1 MILRNETE
9 ITKCWPPNSKTLVT
23 IVCTTYN
30 HEKYIE
36 DAIKGFLIQETKFPF
51 DIIIHDDASTD
62 NTPDII
68 RKYEKLYPKLIR
80 PIYQTENQYSKV
92 VSIWVDIISPIAR
105 GKYIALCE
113 GDDYWIEPLKLQM
126 QVDFLEKNEEYG
138 LAHGDCNFYYEEE
151 KRWVDRANKNL
162 TNKNLF
168 LNRQEIFKELIDS
181 TYRIRTATVVFKKE
195 LLTRIKPNNITF
207 KMGDTPLWMDLLQL
221 SDFKYFDKVFSVYR
235 IIGESASR
243 SKNFVI
249 QKRFQLSMAEMR
261 VYYSTKYRYPIN
273 QKLKARYNNTFLTY
287 KLFDKDY
294 KELYP
299 LMEPTFCQK
308 LRSKAIKYGFLRRL
322 HAVLYKFV
330 IFLHLK
336 KKYFRNLQLRG

>member
-23 IVCTTYN
+23 IVCTTYD

-126 QVDFLEKNEEYG
+126 QVDFLEKNKEYG
-138 LAHGDCNFYYEEE
+138 LAHGECNFYYEEE
-151 KRWVDRANKNL
+151 KRWVHRANKNL

-207 KMGDTPLWMDLLQL
+207 KMGDTPLWLDLLQHA
-221 SDFKYFDKVFSVYR
+221 DFKYFDKVFSVYR

-243 SKNFVI
+243 SKNFVK
-249 QKRFQLSMAEMR
+249 QKRFKLSMAEMR
-261 VYYSTKYRYPIN
+261 VYYSMKYGYSLN
-273 QKLKARYNNTFLTY
+273 KKLKKRYNNALLAY
-287 KLFDKDY
+287 KIFDNDY

-299 LMEPTFCQK
+299 LIDPSAWQK
-308 LRSKAIKYGFLRRL
+308 IKLLALKCGFIRRL
-322 HAVLYKFV
+322 QIVLYRV
-330 IFLHLK
+330 VMFLHLK
-336 KKYFRNLQLRG
+336 KRYFNNLYIRS